1 MKYILPLLLL
11 LNLSSLQA
19 ASSMKTWFEEG
30 SVKGKLRYYYIET
43 KKDIP
48 NAASTS
54 AHANTIGGQLN
65 YTTGNWNGLELG
77 TTFMTTQ
84 GFALPNVVDASNIGR
99 DNGIKREGSAGGKI
113 AQDSFSILGEAFVKY
128 SYKDLSL
135 LYGRKVIKTPL
146 VNAKDVRMI
155 PSSVQG
161 GFLEY
166 KIDSNFALG
175 ASHLTHFKQRTADEF
190 TNITKHAL
198 GTNMQAITGQ
208 DEGDIYIVNAKYQS
222 ESISAKL
229 YNYCADNFMNS
240 LYVDANFKN
249 KLASGLSYST
259 ALQYINQVSI
269 GNSDDNL
276 ANNLALSGGQIS
288 SNAFGLRFGLGYD
301 ESKLD
306 FSASKVLS
314 NSGKHDSLVLPWDGT
329 PLLTNMITSNNLFQS
344 NYGKALTSDS
354 VYIGGSRGLKLAYT
368 QKYNFTG
375 IKGLKTVLSF
385 LNVKNDKF
393 SNNQRDYNAV
403 IAYGTGDFSL
413 ALKGIWVFHNSSA
426 DAQGNV
432 TQIDRLTQYRV
443 IANYAF

>member
-48 NAASTS
+48 NTPSTS

-84 GFALPNVVDASNIGR
+84 GFALPNVVDTSNIGR
-99 DNGIKREGSAGGKI
+99 DNGIKREGSAGGEI

-155 PSSVQG
+155 PSSAQG

-166 KIDSNFALG
+166 KMDTNLALG

-198 GTNMQAITGQ
+198 GASMQAITGQ
-208 DEGDIYIVNAKYQS
+208 DEGAIYIVNAKYKS
-222 ESISAKL
+222 ESISAKF
-229 YNYCADNFMNS
+229 YNYYADEFMNS
-240 LYVDANFKN
+240 LYIDASFNN

-259 ALQYINQVSI
+259 AVQYINQVSI
-269 GNSDDNL
+269 GNADDNL
-276 ANNLALSGGQIS
+276 ANNLALAGGQIS

-314 NSGKHDSLVLPWDGT
+314 DSGKHDSLVLPWDGT

-368 QKYNFTG
+368 QKYNFAG

-403 IAYGTGDFSL
+403 IAYGIGNFSL
-413 ALKGIWVFHNSSA
+413 ALKGILVFHNSSA
-426 DAQGNV
+426 TAQGNV

-443 IANYAF
+443 IGNYAF